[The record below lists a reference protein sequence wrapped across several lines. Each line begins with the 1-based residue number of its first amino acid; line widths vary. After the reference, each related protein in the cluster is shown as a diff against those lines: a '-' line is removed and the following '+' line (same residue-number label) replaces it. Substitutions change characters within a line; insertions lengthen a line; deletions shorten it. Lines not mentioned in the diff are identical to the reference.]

1 MTSKEVDALARKRI
15 PLPDDAGLCDM
26 MLYHILTAIYGEFR
40 EGIISADTAKIEKAR
55 AMEKHRKLELQE
67 RIYRFHNKRITE
79 LSNMASE
86 AFKEHS
92 CPLCVK
98 MYDIFSGYRG
108 RENNEENNND
118 T

>member
-1 MTSKEVDALARKRI
+1 MNGTDIDALARKRE
-15 PLPDDAGLCDM
+15 PLPNTAGLCDM
-26 MLYHILTAIYGEFR
+26 MLYHILTALYGEYR
-40 EGIISADTAKIEKAR
+40 EGIISADIAKVEKAR
-55 AMEKHRKLELQE
+55 AMEKHRDMELQE

-108 RENNEENNND
+108 REKE
-118 T
+118 

>member
-1 MTSKEVDALARKRI
+1 MTSDAIDTLARKRE
-15 PLPDDAGLCDM
+15 PLPDEAGLCDM
-26 MLYHILTAIYGEFR
+26 MLYHILTALYGEYR
-40 EGIISADTAKIEKAR
+40 EGIISADIARKEKAR
-55 AMEKHRKLELQE
+55 AIEQHRKMETQE
-67 RIYRFHNKRITE
+67 RIYKQHNKRVVE
-79 LSNMASE
+79 LSCIAQK
-86 AFKEHS
+86 AFTEHS